1 LVYIVL
7 GKLES
12 SPYPAPIKP
21 YSPAT
26 TGAKYPNYLPWHG
39 HITALTVAPSARRLG
54 HATALSSALER
65 SADAANAWFVDL
77 FVRASNEI
85 AKELYRKM
93 GYSVYRRV
101 VDYYNDGEDAFD
113 MRKPLKMDTERGT
126 VRDGGEEI
134 RVTAEDVW

>member
-1 LVYIVL
+1 
-7 GKLES
+7 
-12 SPYPAPIKP
+12 
-21 YSPAT
+21 
-26 TGAKYPNYLPWHG
+26 
-39 HITALTVAPSARRLG
+39 
-54 HATALSSALER
+54 
-65 SADAANAWFVDL
+65 
-77 FVRASNEI
+77 VRASNEI